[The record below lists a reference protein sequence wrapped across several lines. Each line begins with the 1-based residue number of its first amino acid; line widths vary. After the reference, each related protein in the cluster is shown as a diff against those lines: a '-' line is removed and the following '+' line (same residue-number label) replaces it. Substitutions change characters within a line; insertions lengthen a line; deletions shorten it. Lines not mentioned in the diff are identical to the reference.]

1 LASGTINLGTS
12 NQIQGRIQWTST
24 ANTSD
29 NTSTV
34 KAQIQVRRIDSYT
47 TSGHW
52 RGALNVGGTTK
63 SFSYYAQ
70 VSSSW
75 VPIWNLTATIAHA
88 ANGIGTC
95 YISGELRGPTE
106 TSQENSKV
114 YDKATVTLDQIPRYA
129 TATSAAD
136 FTDDENPV
144 LLFSNPAGDLITSL
158 QAAISSNGSADDIAN
173 YRDITKTASSYTFSL
188 TTAERSKL
196 RKAVTG
202 NTYRNIRLYVRSKI
216 GADDDWQ
223 LSYVSCKITVVNCTP
238 VASLTVVD
246 TNPQTTA
253 LTGDNQVLVRYVSD
267 AKATGTATLMKDATL
282 ARQVLT
288 HSSGSVM
295 GNVLTVNAVVDPTFI
310 YRVSD
315 NRALS
320 TVTKLVKS
328 DNQWIP
334 YVKPT
339 CILGDDKP
347 AVDDASSTATLT
359 LTASGQCYNGS
370 FGRHQNKLYVHY
382 RYRDADGAFGSWA
395 TMNIDDWS
403 TSTHRYSAS
412 ALIQGLAYD
421 KTYTIE
427 VYANDRIGPTDTVT
441 RSVTAAPIFDWS
453 KNDFNLNVDLNMYN
467 QTVLRRNV
475 DNNNIV
481 LSSTDAEDG
490 VFIRPNGTGD
500 NAAQTVFYN
509 NGVVGIPPA
518 IAMSSKVTAT
528 DYEYTFVRDEN
539 KNIGVCAPNSDNGIF
554 LCPNGI
560 EDTTGAAVLYKDGMF
575 EADGLV
581 AYNELHVGSNQVGVQ
596 TVLWTGESS
605 GVGGLYMRDTNTINL
620 AKKISET
627 LNGIVLVFCQCT
639 NGTAVMS
646 NFNTFF
652 VSKWEIAKNPGVSR
666 SFTMANVNFSTM
678 CSKVLYINNSTI
690 TGHASNATSGTG
702 TSGIA
707 YNNTGYVLRYVLAV

>member
-1 LASGTINLGTS
+1 MASGTINLGTS
-12 NQIQGRIQWTST
+12 NKIQGRIQWTST

-34 KAQIQVRRIDSYT
+34 KAQIQVRRTDSYT

-75 VPIWNLTATIAHA
+75 VPIWNLSAKIAHA

-136 FTDDENPV
+136 FTDEENPV
-144 LLFSNPAGDLITSL
+144 LIFSNPAGNLITVL
-158 QAAISSNGSADDIAN
+158 QAAISSDGSADDIAK
-173 YRDITKTASSYTFSL
+173 YRDITKTATSYTFPL
-188 TTAERSKL
+188 NDDERRAL
-196 RKAVTG
+196 REKVTG
-202 NTYRNIRLYVRSKI
+202 GTSRTIRLYVRSKI
-216 GADDDWQ
+216 GANDDWHR
-223 LSYVSCKITVVNCTP
+223 SHVTCKLTVVNCTP

-246 TNPQTTA
+246 TNPQTTN

-295 GNVLTVNAVVDPTFI
+295 GNVLTVNAVVDPTFV
-310 YRVSD
+310 YGVYD
-315 NRALS
+315 NRGLS
-320 TVTKLVKS
+320 TATKLVKS

-339 CILGDDKP
+339 CILGNDKP

-370 FGRHQNKLYVHY
+370 FGLHRNVLNVYY
-382 RYRDADGAFGSWA
+382 RYKDADGAFGSWA
-395 TMNIDDWS
+395 QMNIDNWS
-403 TSTHRYSAS
+403 TFTHRYSAS

-427 VYANDRIGPTDTVT
+427 VCANDRIGPTDTVT

-453 KNDFNLNVDLNMYN
+453 KNDFNLNVDLNMHK

-490 VFIRPNGTGD
+490 IFIRPNGTGD
-500 NAAQTVFYN
+500 NVSQTVFYN
-509 NGVVGIPPA
+509 DGIVGIPPT
-518 IAMSSKVTAT
+518 IAMSMGSGA
-528 DYEYTFVRDEN
+528 DYEYTFLRDVN
-539 KNIGVCAPNSDNGIF
+539 KNIGISSPGSTNGIF
-554 LCPNGI
+554 LCPNGVF
-560 EDTTGAAVLYKDGMF
+560 DNTGAAVLYKDGTF
-575 EADGLV
+575 EAGGLV

-652 VSKWEIAKNPGVSR
+652 VSKWEIAKNPGASR
-666 SFTMANVNFSTM
+666 SFTMANINFSTV
-678 CSKVLYINNSTI
+678 CSKVLYINDSTI
-690 TGHASNATSGTG
+690 RGHASNATSGTG

>member
-1 LASGTINLGTS
+1 MT
-12 NQIQGRIQWTST
+12 
-24 ANTSD
+24 
-29 NTSTV
+29 
-34 KAQIQVRRIDSYT
+34 
-47 TSGHW
+47 
-52 RGALNVGGTTK
+52 
-63 SFSYYAQ
+63 
-70 VSSSW
+70 
-75 VPIWNLTATIAHA
+75 
-88 ANGIGTC
+88 
-95 YISGELRGPTE
+95 
-106 TSQENSKV
+106 
-114 YDKATVTLDQIPRYA
+114 
-129 TATSAAD
+129 
-136 FTDDENPV
+136 
-144 LLFSNPAGDLITSL
+144 
-158 QAAISSNGSADDIAN
+158 
-173 YRDITKTASSYTFSL
+173 
-188 TTAERSKL
+188 
-196 RKAVTG
+196 
-202 NTYRNIRLYVRSKI
+202 
-216 GADDDWQ
+216 
-223 LSYVSCKITVVNCTP
+223 
-238 VASLTVVD
+238 VASWD
-246 TNPQTTA
+246 
-253 LTGDNQVLVRYVSD
+253 
-267 AKATGTATLMKDATL
+267 
-282 ARQVLT
+282 
-288 HSSGSVM
+288 
-295 GNVLTVNAVVDPTFI
+295 
-310 YRVSD
+310 
-315 NRALS
+315 
-320 TVTKLVKS
+320 
-328 DNQWIP
+328 
-334 YVKPT
+334 
-339 CILGDDKP
+339 
-347 AVDDASSTATLT
+347 
-359 LTASGQCYNGS
+359 
-370 FGRHQNKLYVHY
+370 
-382 RYRDADGAFGSWA
+382 
-395 TMNIDDWS
+395 
-403 TSTHRYSAS
+403 TSTHRYSANS
-412 ALIQGLAYD
+412 LISGLTYDDTYVVEAYAED
-421 KTYTIE
+421 SFAE
-427 VYANDRIGPTDTVT
+427 LT
-441 RSVTAAPIFDWS
+441 RTAVVSKSITAKPVFDWS
-453 KNDFNLNVDLNMYN
+453 KEDFDLNVKLNMYGETILRMN
-467 QTVLRRNV
+467 TDGTYDGNTVL
-475 DNNNIV
+475 
-481 LSSTDAEDG
+481 SAPTSAPDG